1 MIYCNNINMDNHYSI
16 HIDLEDGT
24 FSHQLMLKG
33 KYSTKKYPLGT
44 TRKQI
49 VAQLDKLFVQEEA
62 EKYVFT
68 NE

>member
-33 KYSTKKYPLGT
+33 KYSEKKYPLGT

-49 VAQLDKLFVQEEA
+49 VAQLDKLFKNQ
-62 EKYVFT
+62 T
-68 NE
+68 NKEVKKCTK